1 MGATPRFGASL
12 RDLLP
17 EGEAAALPSTAPRL
31 RGEVDARSTSGE
43 GDSPPT
49 ALSET
54 APHPD
59 PLRAS
64 FARLDPASGERQKK
78 PGGNENTKPLL
89 LLENLV
95 KEYPL
100 PGATALLPKFF
111 GPKPPVDTHQFRP
124 SD

>member
-49 ALSET
+49 ALAET

-64 FARLDPASGERQKK
+64 FARLDPASGEREKK
-78 PGGNENTKPLL
+78 PAGDENTKPLL
-89 LLENLV
+89 LVAKLV
-95 KEYPL
+95 KEYPRQ
-100 PGATALLPKFF
+100 ATTALRTQSLCRKTPA
-111 GPKPPVDTHQFRP
+111 DTYQCRA
-124 SD
+124 